1 LFGVIKIR
9 QEPKMKAIAIFTLV
23 IWCVGVESL
32 PGVREKREEEEQGFI
47 VQTKLDDYEDSWGEK
62 REMKE
67 CSSIVQS
74 FHRRRYQVF
83 YKGRGRGPTW
93 QESRK
98 ACQALGGDLAEFKNR
113 QEQDKIE
120 NAIIKWPTGRYAA
133 YWIGIEKGSGEDAVW
148 ISGEKV
154 EFNSDLM
161 FSSFNTLHEK
171 STRDKFGV
179 IDREGIRDSWGFW
192 TAGYVC
198 EFASNESMDEGV
210 EICNIDN
217 DDHND
222 NEDNNNKE
230 DNSDNEE
237 PLEWARW
244 MLEDNNDN
252 NEDNSNNEDNNNNK
266 DNYVNEDP
274 IVITYSYDLGD
285 NNNNNNYEDN
295 KTQ

>member
-1 LFGVIKIR
+1 VIKIR
-9 QEPKMKAIAIFTLV
+9 QEPKMKAFGIFTLV
-23 IWCVGVESL
+23 IWCVGVEPL
-32 PGVREKREEEEQGFI
+32 PGVREKRE
-47 VQTKLDDYEDSWGEK
+47 TKD
-62 REMKE
+62 
-67 CSSIVQS
+67 CSSIVPS
-74 FHRRRYQVF
+74 FHRSKRYQVF
-83 YKGRGRGPTW
+83 YKGSEYNGKNIKRTPTW

-285 NNNNNNYEDN
+285 NNNNDYEDN

>member
-1 LFGVIKIR
+1 
-9 QEPKMKAIAIFTLV
+9 MKAIAIFTLV

-32 PGVREKREEEEQGFI
+32 PGVREKRE
-47 VQTKLDDYEDSWGEK
+47 TKV
-62 REMKE
+62 
-67 CSSIVQS
+67 CSSIDQS
-74 FHRRRYQVF
+74 LHRSKRYQVF
-83 YKGRGRGPTW
+83 HKGSEYSGMKHGNPTW

-133 YWIGIEKGSGEDAVW
+133 YWIGIEKGSGEDAIW

>member
-1 LFGVIKIR
+1 
-9 QEPKMKAIAIFTLV
+9 
-23 IWCVGVESL
+23 
-32 PGVREKREEEEQGFI
+32 
-47 VQTKLDDYEDSWGEK
+47 
-62 REMKE
+62 MKE

-161 FSSFNTLHEK
+161 FSSFNTLNEK

-179 IDREGIRDSWGFW
+179 IDREGIRDSWGWGFL

-222 NEDNNNKE
+222 NEDNNNE
-230 DNSDNEE
+230 DNSDNKE
-237 PLEWARW
+237 PPEWVRW

-274 IVITYSYDLGD
+274 IVITYSYDHND
-285 NNNNNNYEDN
+285 NEDNNNYEDN